1 MTSKNKQMYDDFQ
14 LVFNNLSSNLA
25 PGLDIFEISMYL
37 TKAYF
42 TFVSQTYEQYEKS
55 EAARKALTELVTN
68 VKLAP
73 YNFTDASDYQV
84 TNESTF
90 FKLPTDLLYI
100 VYEQVQM
107 PKDVPEE
114 FKCLKGKNLEAT
126 KYYSNLDTPDGW
138 LIREFMDT
146 ANYRTYIT
154 KWSCLDPRLR
164 GHEFEVCGVD
174 WWQGSDPDTV
184 GGRMKWVRQI
194 YGNDQLCPSRVFAP
208 EICPFHSPK
217 FPTSRLERLIGF
229 IKERVIVPAARA
241 VIENGLPFAVAV
253 GKSYAE
259 VLTALGACQEKEW
272 SPKTPMKGW
281 PKNQNGSP
289 VNRTYGLYSF
299 DVDGVGCARFLVTYA
314 PGGNNLP
321 RADFAPV
328 EAVIRQ
334 FAK

>member
-1 MTSKNKQMYDDFQ
+1 MINEVYWNEYYTFWNEFVRKWFESGANPQDEVSKLYREVVAFNADELPDPYLGDPKAGVDA
-14 LVFNNLSSNLA
+14 VFLNLN
-25 PGLDIFEISMYL
+25 PGMSVRGKYGAF
-37 TKAYF
+37 
-42 TFVSQTYEQYEKS
+42 
-55 EAARKALTELVTN
+55 
-68 VKLAP
+68 
-73 YNFTDASDYQV
+73 
-84 TNESTF
+84 
-90 FKLPTDLLYI
+90 
-100 VYEQVQM
+100 
-107 PKDVPEE
+107 
-114 FKCLKGKNLEAT
+114 KGKNLETT

-138 LIREFMDT
+138 LIREFMET
-146 ANYRTYIT
+146 TNYRTYIT

-174 WWQGSDPDTV
+174 WWQGSNPDTV

-208 EICPFHSPK
+208 EICPFHSPR

-259 VLTALGACQEKEW
+259 VLTALGARQEKEW

-281 PKNQNGSP
+281 PKNQDGNP

-299 DVDGVGCARFLVTYA
+299 DIDGVGCARFLVTYA
-314 PGGNNLP
+314 PGGNNPP
-321 RADFAPV
+321 RAEFAPV
-328 EAVIRQ
+328 EAEIRQ
-334 FAK
+334 HAK